1 MKKALCVRVSSSTYQ
16 KLQDLIKNHGT
27 LTQAVAFAVD
37 SLWGKEF
44 DNGTAKNVRA
54 AKNRQ

>member
-44 DNGTAKNVRA
+44 GGKNEQRGES
-54 AKNRQ
+54 